1 MAPLSF
7 DRNFDVPPGKVMTLS
22 PLVRRVIADNPGPF
36 TFKGTASFIVGRGE
50 VAIIDPGPD
59 SGAHLAALLAAV
71 QRESVSHIL
80 VTHSHL
86 DHSPLAH
93 RLQRTTGAAIV
104 GYGSVSPSELSDTG
118 LPRLDASIDR
128 DFAPDIKLAHGQLI
142 AGKGWSLEGVFTPG
156 HMSNH
161 MSYAL
166 KEEKTLFC
174 GDHVMAW
181 ATSVI
186 APPDGNMG
194 EYLASLRLLLQREDE
209 LYHPAHGPPSTEPKS
224 LVRAYL
230 VHRKMREEAI
240 LARLRAGDRT
250 IEEIVKANY
259 ADIDPRLHI
268 AAGLSTLAHIE
279 HLIERGLVRQ
289 EPQGASITHYF
300 ATQFAT

>member
-1 MAPLSF
+1 MVSLAF
-7 DRNFDVPPGKVMTLS
+7 DRDFDITPDEVTTLS
-22 PLVRRVIADNPGPF
+22 PLIRRVVADNPGPF
-36 TFKGTASFIVGRGE
+36 TFKGTASFIVGKGE

-59 SGAHLAALLAAV
+59 NDAHLATLISTIEGEKL
-71 QRESVSHIL
+71 SHIF

-86 DHSPLAH
+86 DHSPLAR
-93 RLQRTTGAAIV
+93 RLQQATGAAIV
-104 GYGSVSPSELSDTG
+104 GYGPTAPQDSREAGAL
-118 LPRLDASIDR
+118 RLDASIDT
-128 DFAPDIKLAHGQLI
+128 DFDPDIRLAHGSMI
-142 AGKGWSLEGVFTPG
+142 AGPGWTLEGVFTPG

-166 KEEKTLFC
+166 KEEKALFC

-194 EYLASLRLLLQREDE
+194 QYFASLRLLLERDDDI
-209 LYHPAHGPPSTEPKS
+209 YHPAHGPARRDPKS

-240 LARLRAGDRT
+240 MARLKAGDRS
-250 IEEIVKANY
+250 IEAIVKANY
-259 ADIDPRLHI
+259 ADIDPRLHA

-279 HLIERGLVRQ
+279 HLIERGLVRRG
-289 EPQGASITHYF
+289 PDGAAGAQYF
-300 ATQFAT
+300 AT

>member
-1 MAPLSF
+1 MVSLSF
-7 DRNFDVPPGKVMTLS
+7 DRDFDIAPGAITTLS
-22 PLVRRVIADNPGPF
+22 PLIRRVVADNPGPF
-36 TFKGTASFIVGRGE
+36 TFKGTASFIVGQGD

-59 SGAHLAALLAAV
+59 SDAHLANLLAAIKT
-71 QRESVSHIL
+71 EKVSHIF

-86 DHSPLAH
+86 DHSPLAP
-93 RLQRTTGAAIV
+93 RLQQATGATTV
-104 GYGSVSPSELSDTG
+104 GYGPAVQLDRQDAG
-118 LPRLDASIDR
+118 ALRLDASIDTQF
-128 DFAPDIKLAHGQLI
+128 DPDIRLAHGGVI
-142 AGKGWSLEGVFTPG
+142 AGSNWSLEGVFTPG

-194 EYLASLRLLLQREDE
+194 QYFASLRLLLERDDAI
-209 LYHPAHGPPSTEPKS
+209 YHPAHGPPRRDPRS

-240 LARLRAGDRT
+240 VARLRAGDRS

-259 ADIDPRLHI
+259 ADIDPRLHA

-279 HLIERGLVRQ
+279 HLIERGLVRRG
-289 EPQGASITHYF
+289 PDGAANAQYF
-300 ATQFAT
+300 AT

>member
-1 MAPLSF
+1 MVSLSF
-7 DRNFDVPPGKVMTLS
+7 DRNFDVQPAVVTTLS
-22 PLVRRVIADNPGPF
+22 PLIRLVLADNPGPF
-36 TFKGTASFIVGRGE
+36 TFKGTASFIIGHGD

-59 SGAHLAALLAAV
+59 SDAHFAALLAAV
-71 QRESVSHIL
+71 KGENVRHIL

-86 DHSPLAH
+86 DHSPLAR
-93 RLQRTTGAAIV
+93 RLQKATGAEIA
-104 GYGSVSPSELSDTG
+104 GHELAAARDRPDADA
-118 LPRLDASIDR
+118 PRLDASIDA
-128 DFAPDIKLAHGQLI
+128 DFDPDIKLRHGEEI
-142 AGKGWSLEGVFTPG
+142 AGAGWTLEGVFTPG

-194 EYLASLRLLLQREDE
+194 QYLASLRLLLERDDDI
-209 LYHPAHGPPSTEPKS
+209 YHPAHGPSRRDPKT

-240 LARLRAGDRT
+240 IGRLKAGDRS
-250 IEEIVKANY
+250 IEDIVKANY
-259 ADIDPRLHI
+259 ADIDPRLHA

-279 HLIERGLVRQ
+279 HLIERGLVR
-289 EPQGASITHYF
+289 EGPRGASAAQYF
-300 ATQFAT
+300 AT

>member
-1 MAPLSF
+1 MVSLPF
-7 DRNFDVPPGKVMTLS
+7 DRDFDVIPGAVTRLS
-22 PLVRRVIADNPGPF
+22 PLIRRVVADNPGPF
-36 TFKGTASFIVGRGE
+36 TFKGTASFIVGQGT

-59 SGAHLAALLAAV
+59 SDAHLAALLAAV
-71 QRESVSHIL
+71 AAEKVSHIV

-86 DHSPLAH
+86 DHSPLAR
-93 RLQRTTGAAIV
+93 RLQRATGAAIV
-104 GYGSVSPSELSDTG
+104 GHGPAAQQEQQVNAL
-118 LPRLDASIDR
+118 RLDASIDAEF
-128 DFAPDIKLAHGQLI
+128 DPDTKLPHGGVI
-142 AGKGWSLEGVFTPG
+142 SGPGWTLEGVFTPG

-166 KEEKTLFC
+166 AQEKALFC

-194 EYLASLRLLLQREDE
+194 QYFASLRLLLERDDGI
-209 LYHPAHGPPSTEPKS
+209 YFPAHGPSRREPKT

-240 LARLRAGDRT
+240 VTRLKAGGRT

-259 ADIDPRLHI
+259 ADIDPRLHA
-268 AAGLSTLAHIE
+268 AAGLSTLAHLE
-279 HLIERGLVRQ
+279 HLIERGLVRRG
-289 EPQGASITHYF
+289 PGGAAGAQYF
-300 ATQFAT
+300 AT

>member
-1 MAPLSF
+1 MASLSF
-7 DRNFDVPPGKVMTLS
+7 DRSFDVPPGQAMALS
-22 PLVRRVIADNPGPF
+22 PLVRRVLADNPGPF
-36 TFKGTASFIVGRGE
+36 TFRGTASFIVGRGD

-59 SGAHLAALLAAV
+59 SDTHLAALLAAV
-71 QRESVSHIL
+71 QGETVSHII

-86 DHSPLAH
+86 DHSPLAR
-93 RLQRTTGAAIV
+93 RLKAATGAMLV
-104 GYGSVSPSELSDTG
+104 GYGPAGRHDSSDPG
-118 LPRLDASIDR
+118 LPRLDASIDA
-128 DFAPDIKLAHGQLI
+128 DFDPDIKLRHGEAI
-142 AGKGWSLEGVFTPG
+142 AGRTWTLEGVFTPG

-194 EYLASLRLLLQREDE
+194 QYLASLRLLLDRDDN
-209 LYHPAHGPPSTEPKS
+209 LYHPAHGPSRPDPKS

-230 VHRKMREEAI
+230 VHRKMREDAI
-240 LARLRAGDRT
+240 LARLRAGDHS
-250 IEEIVKANY
+250 IEEIVRANY
-259 ADIDPRLHI
+259 ADIDPRLHV

-289 EPQGASITHYF
+289 DLQEAAITQYF
-300 ATQFAT
+300 AT